1 MPLRLNSTTKQDKM
15 YHFESTGDVL
25 SSDDMVAFWTDWKKK
40 YPIVS
45 IEDGLDED
53 DWNGWKK
60 LNRFYW

>member
-1 MPLRLNSTTKQDKM
+1 M

-60 LNRFYW
+60 LNRFHW